1 MMNQPS
7 QNLPNKKRQQN
18 KFNNSASS
26 ANSGGAGADL
36 LGRVPPH
43 SVEAE
48 QGVLGGVLRRG
59 DALHNVV
66 DILTE
71 YDFYL
76 PAHQFIYA
84 AFLDLFNKLAVHF
97 LNFTSH
103 WHLQLWRHRPRAA
116 PYVRGYPLNASLNL
130 KRQ

>member
-1 MMNQPS
+1 MNQPS

-26 ANSGGAGADL
+26 ASSGGAGTDL

-59 DALHNVV
+59 DALHNVADV
-66 DILTE
+66 LTE

-84 AFLDLFNKLAVHF
+84 AFLDLFNKKQPIDALTVAE
-97 LNFTSH
+97 
-103 WHLQLWRHRPRAA
+103 QLIA
-116 PYVRGYPLNASLNL
+116 RGQLDEAG
-130 KRQ
+130 